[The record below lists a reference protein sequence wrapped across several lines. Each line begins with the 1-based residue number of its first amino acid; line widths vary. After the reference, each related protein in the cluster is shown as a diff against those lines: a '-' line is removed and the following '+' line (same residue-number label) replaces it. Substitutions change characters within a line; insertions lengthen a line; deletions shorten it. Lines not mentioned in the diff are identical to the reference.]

1 MMPESAVAPV
11 DSLPSYDSL
20 TAEDV
25 SLLSKTVMLKLNGG
39 LGTGM
44 GLEKAKSLLKLKGS
58 DTFLDFIAKQVLHMR
73 AKFGVPLAFML
84 MNSFSTSSDTLEA
97 LAKYGTL
104 PSASLGLEFQ
114 QNKAPKVAA
123 ADLSPVSWP
132 ESPPMEWCPPG
143 HGDLYPAL
151 LGSGTLDKLL
161 KDGFKC
167 ARRSRARRAPPT
179 PGQHSVCTVHHR

>member
-1 MMPESAVAPV
+1 MQLQARWR
-11 DSLPSYDSL
+11 
-20 TAEDV
+20 
-25 SLLSKTVMLKLNGG
+25 GR
-39 LGTGM
+39 
-44 GLEKAKSLLKLKGS
+44 KAR
-58 DTFLDFIAKQVLHMR
+58 V
-73 AKFGVPLAFML
+73 
-84 MNSFSTSSDTLEA
+84 
-97 LAKYGTL
+97 
-104 PSASLGLEFQ
+104 EFQ

-132 ESPPMEWCPPG
+132 DSPPMEWCPPG

-179 PGQHSVCTVHHR
+179 PGQHSVCTVHHRFNALSLVCTVHCT